1 MTIASRLIEPHLTV
15 NDVLL
20 RYPETTTVFDEFRI
34 DACCGGAV
42 PLETVASRHGI
53 DLDALLGALEQSV
66 QRTRAP
72 KVAS

>member
-1 MTIASRLIEPHLTV
+1 MMTRLIEPHLTV

-20 RYPETTTVFDEFRI
+20 RYPETTGVFDEFRI

-42 PLETVASRHGI
+42 ALETVASRHGI
-53 DLDALLGALEQSV
+53 DLSALLGALEECIQHA
-66 QRTRAP
+66 RAA